1 MISKGSPVTETIAFA
16 SSRVVDA
23 GDGRRVEL
31 RWAAISDSGRRRE
44 VNQDSLLVEFPILAV
59 ADGMGGYTAGEVAS
73 AAVTGRL
80 EQLAS
85 RSAGDVSPDGLEE
98 ALRLAVSDLAESLED
113 VSAGTGT
120 TVTGLV
126 FDGSSGR
133 PAWTVFNIGDSRVYR
148 LDGDVLSQVTTDHSV
163 VQELISIG
171 AITPDEADSHPH
183 GNVITRAVGF
193 SEDPVPDYV
202 SVGIE
207 NDARWVVCSDGL
219 TKELTDYGIRHYL
232 LLGSTPEEAARLL
245 VDAAVENGGRDNIS
259 VIVLD
264 VLLGGAEG
272 EHAVGAWSEA
282 DVDDDTAENA
292 PTIDR

>member
-1 MISKGSPVTETIAFA
+1 VTETIAFA

-23 GDGRRVEL
+23 GRGRTVEL
-31 RWAAISDSGRRRE
+31 DWAAISDTGRRRD
-44 VNQDSLLVEFPILAV
+44 VNQDSLIVEFPIVAV

-73 AAVTGRL
+73 AAVTSRL
-80 EQLAS
+80 QELATD
-85 RSAGDVSPDGLEE
+85 GDAPVSEDRIED
-98 ALRLAVSDLAESLED
+98 ALRRAVSDLAESVED
-113 VSAGTGT
+113 VSPGTGT

-126 FDGSSGR
+126 FGVHDGLPG
-133 PAWTVFNIGDSRVYR
+133 WTVFNIGDSRVYR

-163 VQELISIG
+163 VQELVAIG
-171 AITPDEADSHPH
+171 AITPDEAETHPH

-193 SEDPVPDYV
+193 SEDPVPDYLLAP
-202 SVGIE
+202 I
-207 NDARWVVCSDGL
+207 DADVRWVVCSDGL

-264 VLLGGAEG
+264 ALLRGSA
-272 EHAVGAWSEA
+272 SR
-282 DVDDDTAENA
+282 DDA
-292 PTIDR
+292 

>member
-1 MISKGSPVTETIAFA
+1 VTETIAFA
-16 SSRVVDA
+16 SSRVVDT
-23 GDGRRVEL
+23 GNGERVEL

-44 VNQDSLLVEFPILAV
+44 VNQDSLVVEFPILAV

-80 EQLAS
+80 EELA
-85 RSAGDVSPDGLEE
+85 AAAQAEVSTQGIED

-113 VSAGTGT
+113 VSPGTGT

-126 FDGSSGR
+126 FGLREGG
-133 PAWTVFNIGDSRVYR
+133 PEWTVFNIGDSRVYR

-163 VQELISIG
+163 VQELIAIG

-193 SEDPVPDYV
+193 SEDPVPDYLTV
-202 SVGIE
+202 AIE
-207 NDARWVVCSDGL
+207 SDARWVICSDGL

-232 LLGSTPEEAARLL
+232 LLGTTPEEAARLL

-264 VLLGGAEG
+264 VLGL
-272 EHAVGAWSEA
+272 
-282 DVDDDTAENA
+282 DDDTA
-292 PTIDR
+292 PTRATTATD

>member
-1 MISKGSPVTETIAFA
+1 VTETIAFA

-44 VNQDSLLVEFPILAV
+44 VNQDSLVVEFPILAV

-80 EQLAS
+80 EELAAAAAAEVS
-85 RSAGDVSPDGLEE
+85 TAGIED

-113 VSAGTGT
+113 VSPGTGT
-120 TVTGLV
+120 TVTGLL
-126 FDGSSGR
+126 FGFSDGR
-133 PAWTVFNIGDSRVYR
+133 AEWTVFNIGDSRVYR

-163 VQELISIG
+163 VQELIAIG

-193 SEDPVPDYV
+193 SEDPVPDYLTV
-202 SVGIE
+202 AIE
-207 NDARWVVCSDGL
+207 SDARWVICSDGL

-232 LLGSTPEEAARLL
+232 LLGTTPGEAARLL

-264 VLLGGAEG
+264 VVEL
-272 EHAVGAWSEA
+272 
-282 DVDDDTAENA
+282 DDDTA
-292 PTIDR
+292 PTWADTSAATD